1 MVNRSYTKKKKDLV
15 DKVKAYSLFRNY
27 AKIYPYVRPYLF
39 RAVLAIL
46 ITIPLGAMDA
56 VIAWVLKPYMDV
68 VMIEKSA
75 KATSLLPLLVIVFSF
90 AQSMLNYAATY
101 LNTWVGQR
109 ITMDLKKNLF
119 KKMMRCD
126 ATFFDKTTSGD
137 IMFRFNQDADLA
149 CSGLLS
155 NLKLFTTR
163 LFSSISLICVLI
175 YNSWQL
181 SIIAIFILFG
191 ALFPLTKVRKKIK
204 GIMDKTVFSGAR
216 VMTHYNEAFAGNR
229 VVSSFNLY
237 DYQFNRFNETLRSV
251 FKLGMNMTKK
261 DWNSYPND
269 AFYNINWYCRCY
281 LVGQLSNYKQ
291 SAYTWWFC
299 FIYYCIAHAVS
310 SN

>member
-1 MVNRSYTKKKKDLV
+1 M
-15 DKVKAYSLFRNY
+15 
-27 AKIYPYVRPYLF
+27 
-39 RAVLAIL
+39 LAIL
-46 ITIPLGAMDA
+46 ITLPLGAMDA

-101 LNTWVGQR
+101 LNTWVGQK

-137 IMFRFNQDADLA
+137 VMFRFNQDADLA

-163 LFSSISLICVLI
+163 LFSSISLIFVLI

-216 VMTHYNEAFAGNR
+216 VMTHYNEAFTGNR
-229 VVSSFNLY
+229 VVSSFNLD

-261 DWNSYPND
+261 TGILIPMMH
-269 AFYNINWYCRCY
+269 
-281 LVGQLSNYKQ
+281 
-291 SAYTWWFC
+291 
-299 FIYYCIAHAVS
+299 FIISIGIAGVIWLGS
-310 SN
+310 

>member
-1 MVNRSYTKKKKDLV
+1 MNLKNNFFIT
-15 DKVKAYSLFRNY
+15 NY

-46 ITIPLGAMDA
+46 ITLPLGAMDA

-75 KATSLLPLLVIVFSF
+75 KATSFLPLLVIVFSF

-101 LNTWVGQR
+101 LNTWVGQK

-137 IMFRFNQDADLA
+137 VMFRFNQDADLA

-163 LFSSISLICVLI
+163 LFSSISLILVLI

-191 ALFPLTKVRKKIK
+191 ALFPLTKVRKKI
-204 GIMDKTVFSGAR
+204 
-216 VMTHYNEAFAGNR
+216 NR
-229 VVSSFNLY
+229 ATS
-237 DYQFNRFNETLRSV
+237 
-251 FKLGMNMTKK
+251 
-261 DWNSYPND
+261 
-269 AFYNINWYCRCY
+269 
-281 LVGQLSNYKQ
+281 
-291 SAYTWWFC
+291 
-299 FIYYCIAHAVS
+299 
-310 SN
+310 